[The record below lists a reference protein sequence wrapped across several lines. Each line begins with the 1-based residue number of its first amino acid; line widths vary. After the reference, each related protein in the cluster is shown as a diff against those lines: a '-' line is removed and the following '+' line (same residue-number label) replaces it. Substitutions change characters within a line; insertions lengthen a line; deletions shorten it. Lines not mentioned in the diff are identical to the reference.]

1 MRVYFN
7 LADAIATVD
16 HAAASTPA
24 QRTEQDHAEGVP
36 AGPAVLLTIDTEV
49 YLASDSQHQPGTP
62 RPFTAKAHGLLDAN
76 DLRQTAGAHAGMRL
90 HYQLPADGNWVTLG
104 RHALRRGYDLLTVN
118 LPDMSLGIGR
128 RRTRTTRH

>member
-7 LADAIATVD
+7 LADAIAIVD
-16 HAAASTPA
+16 HAAASIPA
-24 QRTEQDHAEGVP
+24 LRTEHAEGVS

-62 RPFTAKAHGLLDAN
+62 GAKAHGLFDAN
-76 DLRQTAGAHAGMRL
+76 DLRQTAGARIGMRL
-90 HYQLPADGNWVTLG
+90 HYQLPADDDWVTLS

-118 LPDMSLGIGR
+118 LPDLSLGIGR